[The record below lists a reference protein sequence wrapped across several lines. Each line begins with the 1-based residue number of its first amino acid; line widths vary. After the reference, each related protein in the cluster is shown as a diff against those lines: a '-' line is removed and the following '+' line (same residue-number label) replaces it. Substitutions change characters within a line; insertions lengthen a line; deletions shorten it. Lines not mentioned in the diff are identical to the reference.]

1 MIRRNKNTRTYA
13 AAALAACLT
22 IAVSAHAALVGIGES
37 ETAFRAVGPGGL
49 KIEGKGKGVKASE
62 AGGVLTVSAPV
73 NNLKTGM
80 SLRDDH
86 LKKAIHADKYPT
98 ASLSVKR
105 SELKFPADQ
114 KTEKGSATGTFKLN
128 NVSQPVKF
136 EYQVKRTGSD
146 YHVQG
151 RTTLDI
157 TKFKI
162 EKPCY
167 LGVCVDETVQ
177 VKTNFKVREQ

>member
-1 MIRRNKNTRTYA
+1 
-13 AAALAACLT
+13 
-22 IAVSAHAALVGIGES
+22 VSAHAALVGIGDG
-37 ETAFRAVGPGGL
+37 TTGFRAVGPGGL
-49 KIEGKGKGVKASE
+49 KIDGKGTGVTASE
-62 AGGVLTVSAPV
+62 SGGVLTVTAPV

-86 LKKAIHADKYPT
+86 LKKAIHADKNPT

-105 SELKFPADQ
+105 ADLKFPEDN
-114 KTEKGSATGTFKLN
+114 KTVTSSAKGTFKLN
-128 NVSQPVKF
+128 GVSQPMTF

-146 YHVQG
+146 YHVQAKAS
-151 RTTLDI
+151 LDI

-177 VKTNFKVREQ
+177 IKTAFKLREK